1 MIETLGLLETLL
13 IVRAD
18 MTQLIVITPD
28 DLKKLEQGK
37 VLDCGEHIQIVCANN
52 CFEAID
58 IVSESGEVNETNI

>member
-18 MTQLIVITPD
+18 MVQLIVLTPD

-37 VLDCGEHIQIVCANN
+37 VLDCGEHIQIVCVNN
-52 CFEAID
+52 CLEAID
-58 IVSESGEVNETNI
+58 IVSESEEK